1 MKLTEEA
8 LKTIDTPR
16 IRIGL
21 AMALNVTEQTIIRY
35 IDVNSDNLTKAAAL
49 KVIKDQTGLT
59 EETLLQSENA

>member
-8 LKTIDTPR
+8 LKKIDTPR
-16 IRIGL
+16 IRVGL

-59 EETLLQSENA
+59 EEILLQSENA